1 MAGPL
6 SGIRILEIAGIG
18 PGPFAA
24 MMLADMGA
32 EVVRVD
38 RAQAVRDNVTGSHWD
53 VMLRGRRNI
62 ALDLKHPEGV
72 ETLLALV
79 ERADAIIEG
88 FRPGVMERLGVGPD
102 QCLARNPKLVFG
114 RMTGWGQEGPYANSA
129 GHDINYIALA
139 GALAHF
145 GRAGE
150 PPTPPL
156 NMVGD
161 FGGGGMLLAYGVVCA
176 LLESQRSGKG
186 QVVDAAMVDG
196 SAVLMSMF
204 WGFKNIGMFDENAR
218 GTNLLDTGAHFYDV
232 FECADGEWVSIGSIE
247 PQFYALLLEKTGIT
261 GGTGSPDATEFAA
274 QMDRSKWPQLK
285 EKLAAVF
292 RTKTRAQW
300 NEIMEGTDV
309 CYAPVLRMSEAAE
322 HPHNVARNTF
332 VKVGGITQPAPAP
345 RYSRTTTNVPTPP
358 AHAGE
363 HTRAVLADWGFDA
376 ARIDALVAAGAA
388 RQASST
394 APSK

>member
-6 SGIRILEIAGIG
+6 RGVRILEIAGIG

-38 RAQAVRDNVTGSHWD
+38 RVQAVRDDATGPHWD

-62 ALDLKHPEGV
+62 ALDLKHADGV
-72 ETLLALV
+72 ETLLSLV
-79 ERADAIIEG
+79 ERADVVIEG
-88 FRPGVMERLGVGPD
+88 FRPGVMERLGVGPEV
-102 QCLARNPKLVFG
+102 CLARNPKLVFG
-114 RMTGWGQEGPYANSA
+114 RMTGWGQEGPYASSA

-161 FGGGGMLLAYGVVCA
+161 FGGGGMLLAFGVVCA
-176 LLESQRSGKG
+176 LLEAQRSGKG
-186 QVVDAAMVDG
+186 QVIDAAMVDG

-204 WGFKNIGMFDENAR
+204 WAYRNVGMFDEHAR
-218 GTNLLDTGAHFYDV
+218 GVSLLDTGAHFYDV
-232 FECADGEWVSIGSIE
+232 FECADGEWVSVGSIE
-247 PQFYALLLEKTGIT
+247 PQFYALLLEKTGLT
-261 GGTGSPDATEFAA
+261 GDPEFTN
-274 QMDRSKWPQLK
+274 QMDKTQWSTLK
-285 EKLAAVF
+285 RKLAEVF
-292 RTKTRAQW
+292 KTKTQSQW

-309 CYAPVLRMSEAAE
+309 CYAPVLRMSEAAQ

-332 VKVGGITQPAPAP
+332 IEVAGVTQPAPAP
-345 RYSRTTTNVPTPP
+345 RYSRSATDLPTAP
-358 AHAGE
+358 AHAGQ
-363 HTRAVLADWGFDA
+363 HTRDVLADWGVDA
-376 ARIDALVAAGAA
+376 ARIDTLIASGAI
-388 RQASST
+388 RQA
-394 APSK
+394 